1 MPATTVTRAEAEER
15 SEEGDPE
22 GTIEADGVNP
32 SGTKLAENGKKART
46 KKRKPRFSGPQWIN

>member
-1 MPATTVTRAEAEER
+1 VAPVPATTVTRAEAEDR

-32 SGTKLAENGKKART
+32 
-46 KKRKPRFSGPQWIN
+46 

>member
-1 MPATTVTRAEAEER
+1 VAPVPATTVTRAEAEER

-32 SGTKLAENGKKART
+32 
-46 KKRKPRFSGPQWIN
+46 